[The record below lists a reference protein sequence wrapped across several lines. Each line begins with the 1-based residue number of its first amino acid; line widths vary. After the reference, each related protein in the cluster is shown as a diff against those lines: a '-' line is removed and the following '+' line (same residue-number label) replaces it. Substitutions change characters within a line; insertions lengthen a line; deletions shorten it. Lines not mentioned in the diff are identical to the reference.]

1 MEKIKFTF
9 VFVALFSLIG
19 CTNQQ
24 TPETD
29 ATKLYPAKD
38 SLGESWGFIN
48 GKGNFVIQ
56 PSFDQVSFF
65 SFFYPP

>member
-1 MEKIKFTF
+1 MERIKFTL

-29 ATKLYPAKD
+29 ATKLYG
-38 SLGESWGFIN
+38 S
-48 GKGNFVIQ
+48 GNSIAYWNQLVNENN
-56 PSFDQVSFF
+56 
-65 SFFYPP
+65 